1 MNRTPAHGN
10 DACPVSYWTAMS
22 PSSLNLFTH
31 TTTFSNLSRMMIF
44 LLPFLYFQRFSMQ
57 SRFLSLT
64 AVRTSSSMAS
74 LSLRLKSICCLSSSL
89 KVCTAFSHK
98 FSVDLQL
105 SKMHQLYDLRS
116 GNVRKRSS
124 SQKSHG
130 LSHGRALRM
139 DRHTLPGVADED
151 GKVQGYRSCSTRI
164 SQRRFREG
172 KWLFVVVVRD
182 ITV

>member
-31 TTTFSNLSRMMIF
+31 TTTFSNLSRMMIS

-57 SRFLSLT
+57 SRILALT

-105 SKMHQLYDLRS
+105 QKMHQLYDLRS
-116 GNVRKRSS
+116 GNVRKRSP
-124 SQKSHG
+124 SQKSHS
-130 LSHGRALRM
+130 LSHGRALRI
-139 DRHTLPGVADED
+139 DRRALPGVAGED
-151 GKVQGYRSCSTRI
+151 IWCGRV
-164 SQRRFREG
+164 
-172 KWLFVVVVRD
+172 
-182 ITV
+182 